1 MKDLSLDEK
10 KKILL
15 FYSVESWRVSITK
28 NKTEL
33 ITELVIIANENEMK
47 TKQYLL
53 ILFLYLS
60 FVISVTNLITE
71 LNNWIYN

>member
-53 ILFLYLS
+53 ILFLHLS
-60 FVISVTNLITE
+60 FVISVTNLITG